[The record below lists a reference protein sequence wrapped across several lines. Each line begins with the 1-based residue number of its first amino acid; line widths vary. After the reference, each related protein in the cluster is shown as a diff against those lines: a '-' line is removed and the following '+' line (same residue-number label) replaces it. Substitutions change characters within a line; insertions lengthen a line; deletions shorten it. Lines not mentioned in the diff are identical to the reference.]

1 MLPSSTPALVARA
14 QQPLLSHRQ
23 RARIGVI
30 VAAVVA
36 LAIGSIVIGPS
47 VDADAHGDA
56 SLLSPQAAVLPNGA
70 RAQFR
75 LLAGVDATRA
85 YFLDHGTF
93 EELALTDLERHEPA
107 IGWRDATDDA
117 GPSEVSVDVTS
128 DARITL
134 ASRVERGVCAF
145 ARDVPTEARTET
157 TLQRMSSCRAEDA
170 PRLGWSRV
178 DGGF

>member
-1 MLPSSTPALVARA
+1 MLPRSTPALVARA
-14 QQPLLSHRQ
+14 QQPLLSQRQ

-36 LAIGSIVIGPS
+36 LAIAGIVIGPV
-47 VDADAHGDA
+47 VDADARGDA
-56 SLLSPQAAVLPNGA
+56 SLLPPQAAVLPSEA

-75 LLAGVDATRA
+75 LLAAVDATRA

-128 DARITL
+128 DARITV
-134 ASRVERGVCAF
+134 ASRVERGICAF

-157 TLQRMSSCRAEDA
+157 TLQRVSSCRAEDA